1 MLPEG
6 FKLSY
11 LDSGITRIV
20 VALNRIP
27 EVSTL
32 TTCEGHVWRDTPFWP
47 TKWGWVHFAKPEGVH
62 EGLVTDI
69 QNYCAKNELFGMSKP
84 YKLSQKSRDYNRT
97 IEAKFEDHQDGMLFD
112 RISEKEQEEYF
123 QRADVRKVELLKG
136 WDDLGEIV
144 ENYIMREITK
154 DISSLPFISVE

>member
-1 MLPEG
+1 
-6 FKLSY
+6 
-11 LDSGITRIV
+11 
-20 VALNRIP
+20 
-27 EVSTL
+27 
-32 TTCEGHVWRDTPFWP
+32 
-47 TKWGWVHFAKPEGVH
+47 
-62 EGLVTDI
+62 
-69 QNYCAKNELFGMSKP
+69 MSKP

>member
-1 MLPEG
+1 
-6 FKLSY
+6 
-11 LDSGITRIV
+11 
-20 VALNRIP
+20 
-27 EVSTL
+27 
-32 TTCEGHVWRDTPFWP
+32 
-47 TKWGWVHFAKPEGVH
+47 
-62 EGLVTDI
+62 
-69 QNYCAKNELFGMSKP
+69 
-84 YKLSQKSRDYNRT
+84 
-97 IEAKFEDHQDGMLFD
+97 MLFD